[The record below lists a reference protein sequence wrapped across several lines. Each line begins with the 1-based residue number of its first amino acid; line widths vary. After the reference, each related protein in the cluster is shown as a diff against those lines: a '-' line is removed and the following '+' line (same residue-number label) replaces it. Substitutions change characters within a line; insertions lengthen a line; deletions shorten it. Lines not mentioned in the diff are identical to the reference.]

1 MFGLFKKK
9 TPLEKL
15 YEKHEKLV
23 AEAYALSTSNRT
35 ASDAKQAEAVE
46 VMKEIEALEAK

>member
-1 MFGLFKKK
+1 MFGFFKKK

-23 AEAYALSTSNRT
+23 AEAYSLSTSNRT
-35 ASDAKQAEAVE
+35 ASDAKQAEAAE
-46 VMKEIEALEAK
+46 VMKEIEALEAT